1 MGTRGHEVRERL
13 TAAATELIAELG
25 WAGVSTRVLA
35 ERAGL
40 TPGLVH
46 YHFSSL
52 QALLSEAA
60 VGALTRL
67 VDDLGALLSQVKTPE
82 EAVEELLTALSK
94 HSGSDPMSLLVTE
107 TYLATTRDTELREA
121 VGVVLADFRT
131 RLAAW
136 FADHGVAAPEATAA
150 VLAATVDGLLL
161 HRALLPEPD
170 ATAAVLRRLV
180 AVRS

>member
-1 MGTRGHEVRERL
+1 MGTRVRERL
-13 TAAATELIAELG
+13 TGAAPGLIVELG

-35 ERAGL
+35 ERAGV

-60 VGALTRL
+60 IGALTRL
-67 VDDLGALLSQVKTPE
+67 VDDLGALLEQAKSPE
-82 EAVEELLTALSK
+82 EAVEGMLTALSEY
-94 HSGSDPMSLLVTE
+94 SGSDPMSLLVTE
-107 TYLATTRDTELREA
+107 TFLATTRDAELRGA
-121 VGVVLADFRT
+121 VGEVLADFRA

-136 FADHGVAAPEATAA
+136 FAEHGVADPEATAA

-161 HRALLPEPD
+161 HRALLPEPEAA
-170 ATAAVLRRLV
+170 ATVLRRLV